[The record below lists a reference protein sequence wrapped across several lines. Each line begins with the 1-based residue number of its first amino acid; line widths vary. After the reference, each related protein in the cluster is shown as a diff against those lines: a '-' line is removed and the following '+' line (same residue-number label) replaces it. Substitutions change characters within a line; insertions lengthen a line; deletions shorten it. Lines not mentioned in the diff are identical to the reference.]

1 MEERRLTV
9 KLKKGL
15 HARPAAEIV
24 QHLSKYQSDVKII
37 KDDFEIDAKS
47 IMGVLTLAA
56 AFGTVLKFVIEGADE
71 AETACDL
78 EVFFETK
85 LKEYE

>member
-1 MEERRLTV
+1 MEEKLLTI

-24 QHLSKYQSDVKII
+24 SYLSKYSSEIKII
-37 KDDFEIDAKS
+37 KDDFQIDAKS

-56 AFGTVLKFVIEGADE
+56 TYGTSLKFIIEGEDE
-71 AETACDL
+71 KQVAQDL
-78 EVFFETK
+78 EVFFDTK
-85 LKEYE
+85 LKDYD